1 MNNMI
6 QDAAGNTSSMRV
18 VVLAWVFMLIAGIV
32 YLTILNGAF
41 PEIPTTL
48 ASITEGILLN
58 KLVQNHQEK
67 T

>member
-1 MNNMI
+1 MNAI
-6 QDAAGNTSSMRV
+6 QDADGNTSSMRIV
-18 VVLAWVFMLIAGIV
+18 TLAWVFTLIVGIL
-32 YLTILNGAF
+32 YLIVLNGAF

-48 ASITEGILLN
+48 AAITEGILLN

>member
-1 MNNMI
+1 
-6 QDAAGNTSSMRV
+6 MRIV
-18 VVLAWVFMLIAGIV
+18 TLAWVFTLIVGIL
-32 YLTILNGAF
+32 YLIVLNGAF

-48 ASITEGILLN
+48 AAITEGILLN

>member
-1 MNNMI
+1 MNAI
-6 QDAAGNTSSMRV
+6 QDADGNTSSMRI
-18 VVLAWVFMLIAGIV
+18 VVLAWVFTLIVGII

-41 PEIPTTL
+41 PEIPTAL
-48 ASITEGILLN
+48 AAITEGILLN